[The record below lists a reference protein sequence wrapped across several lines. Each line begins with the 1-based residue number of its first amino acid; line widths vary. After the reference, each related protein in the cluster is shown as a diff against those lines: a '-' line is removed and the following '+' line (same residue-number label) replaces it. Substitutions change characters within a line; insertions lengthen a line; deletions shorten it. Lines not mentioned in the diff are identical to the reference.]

1 MDARLR
7 GSGLRD
13 FGLCKQ
19 IVEREKFNGVV
30 MITTI
35 WGKVDLDQAQDREC
49 EHYDTLQFWSDL
61 RSGVLLGPFVQ
72 GQPLQSKS
80 LRVLQTPIKD

>member
-7 GSGLRD
+7 GNGLRD
-13 FGLCKQ
+13 LGLCQ
-19 IVEREKFNGVV
+19 RIVEREKFNGVV

-35 WGKVDLDQAQDREC
+35 WGRVDLGQTRDREC

-61 RSGVLLGPFVQ
+61 CCLA
-72 GQPLQSKS
+72 PLCRVN
-80 LRVLQTPIKD
+80 LRKANHCVYCKLQ

>member
-7 GSGLRD
+7 GNGLRD
-13 FGLCKQ
+13 LGLYKQ

-35 WGKVDLDQAQDREC
+35 WGKVGLDQARDREC
-49 EHYDTLQFWSDL
+49 EHYDTL
-61 RSGVLLGPFVQ
+61 
-72 GQPLQSKS
+72 
-80 LRVLQTPIKD
+80 